1 MTVNPTITFVLWSG
15 KTGGAE
21 TFTAALATSLAA
33 GDAEPRVLFVTAGN
47 EVGERLTARGV
58 SCSELGLRRGREVL
72 SHSAVF
78 ASELSGVVVL
88 PSSGYL
94 AWAVRRGGF
103 AGPVASVEHFGGVA
117 DLANMP
123 IGYRVRRS
131 IEERCFLR
139 FVDAQ
144 IAVSDTVCRALRQR
158 FHSQRLVTIRNA
170 VDTRL
175 FSPPVSR
182 SDHRDALVLGFA
194 GRLVV
199 GKGLGTLVSA
209 LSQYRCALPLRLR
222 VAGEGPALDD
232 VRSAPL
238 AKGVEIEFL
247 GRVDDMADFW
257 RSVDVAVVPSE
268 GAESFGMVAVEAMAC
283 GASVIA
289 SDLPAYREVVG
300 ADGCCGTFFAP
311 GDSEALAVA
320 IQDYAAEPSLIEHR
334 GLAARNRVCEH
345 FDISVCA
352 ERYAELAGE
361 LLRTCGAR

>member
-1 MTVNPTITFVLWSG
+1 MTAKPVITFVLWSG

-33 GDAEPRVLFVTAGN
+33 RDFEPRVVFVTVGG
-47 EVGERLTARGV
+47 EVGERLTGRGV
-58 SCSELGLRRGREVL
+58 SCSELALRRGRAVL
-72 SHSAVF
+72 SHSAAF

-103 AGPVASVEHFGGVA
+103 SGPVASVEHFGGIV
-117 DLANMP
+117 DFANMP
-123 IGYRVRRS
+123 LGYRVRRS

-139 FVDAQ
+139 FIDAQ
-144 IAVSDTVCRALRQR
+144 IAVSETVCRALRQR
-158 FHSQRLVTIRNA
+158 VHASRLVTIHNA
-170 VDTRL
+170 VDTKL
-175 FSPPVSR
+175 FSPPDSR
-182 SDHRDALVLGFA
+182 ASHRDALVLGFA
-194 GRLVV
+194 GRLVA
-199 GKGLGTLVSA
+199 GKGLDTLVDA
-209 LSQYRCALPLRLR
+209 LSQYHGVLPVRLR
-222 VAGEGPALDD
+222 VAGEGPARDD
-232 VRSAPL
+232 VRSA
-238 AKGVEIEFL
+238 AASKGVDVEFL

-257 RSVDVAVVPSE
+257 RSVDVAVAPSE
-268 GAESFGMVAVEAMAC
+268 SAESFGMVAVEAMAC

-300 ADGCCGTFFAP
+300 ADGRCGTFFAP
-311 GDSEALAVA
+311 GDSAALAGA
-320 IQDYAAEPSLIEHR
+320 IQDYAAGPALIEHR
-334 GLAARNRVCEH
+334 GRAARNRVCEH